1 MRRLS
6 FTIVLAVIAI
16 LTAACGD
23 SDDATTPSGTA
34 EVAAESGADS
44 DAGALSD
51 DVADSATA
59 HAQETLDALGYHAG
73 TVDGVYGSHTTEA
86 VKAFQADHGL
96 DESGVLD
103 ATTAN
108 ALATA
113 AEGTPALMVDSLQT
127 ELVELYYYEGRV
139 DGDFGPDTVT
149 AVKAFQEAEGLD
161 TSGSLD
167 PETAEALAASH
178 HEEVRSEHIDA
189 SGVTPASSDSEEGQY
204 RAGDEDPEIAEM
216 QKKLEALGYRPGS
229 TDGRYGAETASAVLA
244 FQKAEGL
251 ERDSIAGSEVLG
263 RLDAPQAA
271 GPESDAPGPR
281 VEVDLDRQVMFVI
294 DGTGNVTTINV
305 STGSGREYQSAEE
318 GKGIVTAHTPTG
330 DFVVERSIDGL
341 REAPL
346 GTLYRPLYF
355 EGGWAI
361 HGNPNVPGYPASHGC
376 VRTANWDQDF
386 VFDVISDGDPVQIY
400 GSNPDDPPN
409 AAAGA

>member
-1 MRRLS
+1 MRRLP
-6 FTIVLAVIAI
+6 FVIVLVVIAM
-16 LTAACGD
+16 LAAACGD

-34 EVAAESGADS
+34 EAAAEPGSES
-44 DAGALSD
+44 DDTVLSD
-51 DVADSATA
+51 DFADSATA

-73 TVDGVYGSHTTEA
+73 TVDGIYGSHTTEA
-86 VKAFQADHGL
+86 VKAFQTDYGL
-96 DESGVLD
+96 DETGILD

-108 ALATA
+108 ALSTA
-113 AEGTPALMVDSLQT
+113 AENSPALMVDALQT
-127 ELVELYYYEGRV
+127 ELVELRYYEGRV
-139 DGDFGPDTVT
+139 DGDFGPETVT
-149 AVKAFQEAEGLD
+149 AVKAFQEAQGLD
-161 TSGSLD
+161 ASGSLD
-167 PETAEALAASH
+167 PATAEALAASH
-178 HEEVRSEHIDA
+178 HEEVRSEHIEA
-189 SGVTPASSDSEEGQY
+189 SGATPASPESEEGQF
-204 RAGDEDPEIAEM
+204 RAGDEGAEIAEM
-216 QKKLEALGYRPGS
+216 QKKLEALGYRPGT

-251 ERDSIAGSEVLG
+251 ERDSIAGAEVLG
-263 RLDAPQAA
+263 RLDEPQAA
-271 GPESDAPGPR
+271 GPKSDAAGPR
-281 VEVDLDRQVMFVI
+281 VEVDLDRQIMFVI
-294 DGTGNVTTINV
+294 DPAGNVTTINV

-355 EGGWAI
+355 QGGWAI

-386 VFDVISDGDPVQIY
+386 VFDVISDGDTVQIY
-400 GSNPDDPPN
+400 GRNPDDPPN